1 MSPRPHTHGDPGLSG
16 VHREEHRHAGQPAH
30 RHPHHHRAETGTVP
44 HEHAHPTSFESLTYT
59 VSPIHALDART
70 KIGGATVL
78 ILGVVLTPPLRLA
91 EALLLA
97 ALLAALTAT
106 ARLPVWRLVTRSA
119 AVLPFAGTIALL
131 APLGADGGS
140 WNIGGL
146 MSAWAGGG
154 LLITWG
160 ILSKAWFSAFCML
173 LVAASTRR
181 ADLLGALRRLKVP
194 EVFVMLLSFITRY
207 VGVLGEQL
215 RSLRTA
221 MVSRAPTLRGRALLR
236 SLGSIAGNL
245 FVRSYERGERI
256 HAAMVSRG
264 YTGTLPIT
272 TRGRLRSADILFMA
286 MAALSAFAIA
296 LY

>member
-1 MSPRPHTHGDPGLSG
+1 M
-16 VHREEHRHAGQPAH
+16 HRETHRHAGQPAH
-30 RHPHHHRAETGTVP
+30 RHPHHHRAETGATP
-44 HEHAHPTSFESLTYT
+44 HEHAHPTSFESLTYI

-70 KIGGATVL
+70 KIIGASVL

-106 ARLPVWRLVTRSA
+106 ARLPLWRLITRSA

-131 APLGADGGS
+131 APLGSDGGS

-154 LLITWG
+154 LIVTWG
-160 ILSKAWFSAFCML
+160 ILSKAWISAFCML

-215 RSLRTA
+215 RALRTA
-221 MVSRAPTLRGRALLR
+221 MVSRAPSLRGRALLR
-236 SLGSIAGNL
+236 SFGSIAGNL
-245 FVRSYERGERI
+245 FVRSYERAERI

-264 YTGTLPIT
+264 YTGTLPLT
-272 TRGRLRSADILFMA
+272 SRGALRPADVLFMS
-286 MAALSAFAIA
+286 MAALSAFAVA

>member
-1 MSPRPHTHGDPGLSG
+1 VSQQPHSHDDPGVPG
-16 VHREEHRHAGQPAH
+16 VHREAHRHAGQSTH
-30 RHPHHHRAETGTVP
+30 RHPHHHRADSGPAP
-44 HEHAHPTSFESLTYT
+44 HEHAHPTSFESLTYI
-59 VSPIHALDART
+59 VSPVHALDARA
-70 KIGGATVL
+70 KIVGATVL

-97 ALLAALTAT
+97 ALLAAVAAS
-106 ARLPVWRLVTRSA
+106 ARLPLRRLVTRSA

-131 APLGADGGS
+131 APLGTDGGS

-146 MSAWAGGG
+146 TSAWAGGG
-154 LLITWG
+154 LVVTWG
-160 ILSKAWFSAFCML
+160 ILSKAWISAFCML

-181 ADLLGALRRLKVP
+181 GDLLGALRRLKVP

-221 MVSRAPTLRGRALLR
+221 MVSRAPALRGRALLR

-264 YTGTLPIT
+264 YTGTLPMVS
-272 TRGRLRSADILFMA
+272 RGRIGPADILFMA
-286 MAALSAFAIA
+286 MAALSAFAVA

>member
-1 MSPRPHTHGDPGLSG
+1 MSQKSHTHHDPGLPG
-16 VHREEHRHAGQPAH
+16 VHREAHRHAGQPAH
-30 RHPHHHRAETGTVP
+30 RHPHHHRADTGSAP
-44 HEHAHPTSFESLTYT
+44 HEHAHPTSFESLTYV
-59 VSPIHALDART
+59 VSPIHALDARA
-70 KIGGATVL
+70 KIAGSTIL
-78 ILGVVLTPPLRLA
+78 ILGVVLTPPLRLT
-91 EALLLA
+91 EALLLS
-97 ALLAALTAT
+97 ALLVALTTT
-106 ARLPVWRLVTRSA
+106 AHLPLWRLVARSA

-131 APLGADGGS
+131 APLGANGGS
-140 WNIGGL
+140 WNAGGL

-154 LLITWG
+154 LVVTWG
-160 ILSKAWFSAFCML
+160 ILSKAWISAFCML
-173 LVAASTRR
+173 VVAASTRR
-181 ADLLGALRRLKVP
+181 AELLGALRRLKTP
-194 EVFVMLLSFITRY
+194 AVFVMLLSFMTRY

-215 RSLRTA
+215 RALRIA
-221 MVSRAPTLRGRALLR
+221 MVSRAPTLRGQALLR

-272 TRGRLRSADILFMA
+272 TRGRLGPADILFIV